1 MVVLVYV
8 VLSSA
13 RSVVSV
19 QQSVGKGRR
28 VSLYGAV
35 IGLVLACNGVD
46 RTQVMRLLE
55 LINSAGEDAFG
66 TLLAFIS
73 YQVGR
78 RQISPNAGRMAIDC
92 LLRLRDEL
100 GGVKR
105 DELLQCFSMVKWVYT
120 AVSQAFRNACRQFDF
135 RGARSCADIVSRF
148 NSVEEVVRAI
158 VVPQR

>member
-1 MVVLVYV
+1 VA
-8 VLSSA
+8 SA
-13 RSVVSV
+13 R
-19 QQSVGKGRR
+19 QSAGKGGR

-35 IGLVLACNGVD
+35 IGLVLACNDVD

-73 YQVGR
+73 YQVGKKH
-78 RQISPNAGRMAIDC
+78 IHYNAGRITIDC

-100 GGVKR
+100 GSVKR

-120 AVSQAFRNACRQFDF
+120 AVSQAFRNACKQLNLYNIK
-135 RGARSCADIVSRF
+135 SCADLLSKF
-148 NSVEEVVRAI
+148 NSIEEVLRAI
-158 VVPQR
+158 VAPRR